1 MQKNRWYISGL
12 TRGSYAYF
20 YHLHAESYPRRPY
33 PHHTH
38 RHTLLPSSFLP
49 EPTSSGAMT
58 PRVNGAPPEAS
69 SSALGGEPSTFSSTP
84 EAVLLRQPKLY
95 SQTKRN
101 RVLSFWAEFF
111 LSSFSLFFCKFGVR
125 FLKVFER
132 FVKLLFKV
140 KLDSILFR
148 LFFFSCQAVWQ
159 GGKSTSW

>member
-1 MQKNRWYISGL
+1 MIYLR
-12 TRGSYAYF
+12 SYTWVPYFLF
-20 YHLHAESYPRRPY
+20 YHLHAESYPRRLY

-38 RHTLLPSSFLP
+38 CHTLLPFSFLP

-84 EAVLLRQPKLY
+84 DAAILRQPKLY

-111 LSSFSLFFCKFGVR
+111 LSSFFFFCKFGVR
-125 FLKVFER
+125 FLKVFKR

-148 LFFFSCQAVWQ
+148 LFFFSCQAV
-159 GGKSTSW
+159 